1 MHGLVNAYP
10 NVMEVLLM
18 SKSTRKPHQPVT
30 LPAFQR
36 EATYPPAIARL
47 LQDLIDNRRTGITT
61 IKLGELG
68 HCGISQKLHVL
79 RSNDWII
86 ESTRVPVLGTNNEV
100 RCWVSNYSVVGCN
113 VKFCKEVI

>member
-1 MHGLVNAYP
+1 MPVLQ
-10 NVMEVLLM
+10 NVMEELLM
-18 SKSTRKPHQPVT
+18 SKPTRKPHQKVT

-36 EATYPPAIARL
+36 EVAYPPAVARF

-86 ESTRVPVLGTNNEV
+86 ESTRVPVLDDNHDI
-100 RCWVSNYSVVGCN
+100 RCWVSNYKVVGCN
-113 VKFCKEVI
+113 VKFSNEVI

>member
-1 MHGLVNAYP
+1 
-10 NVMEVLLM
+10 M

-68 HCGISQKLHVL
+68 HCGISQKLHAL
-79 RSNDWII
+79 RPDGWII

>member
-1 MHGLVNAYP
+1 
-10 NVMEVLLM
+10 M

-36 EATYPPAIARL
+36 ESTYPPAIARL

-68 HCGISQKLHVL
+68 HCGISQKLHSL
-79 RSNDWII
+79 RSDGWII

>member
-1 MHGLVNAYP
+1 MHGLVSAYP

-68 HCGISQKLHVL
+68 HCGISQKLHAL
-79 RSNDWII
+79 RPDGWII